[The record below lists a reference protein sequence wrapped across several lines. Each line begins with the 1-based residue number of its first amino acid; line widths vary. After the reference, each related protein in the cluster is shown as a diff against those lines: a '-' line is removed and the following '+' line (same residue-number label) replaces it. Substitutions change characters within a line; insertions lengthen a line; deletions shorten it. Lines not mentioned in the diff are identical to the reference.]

1 LDLYDRPANV
11 FVAAFIGSP
20 SMNLIEGRVSGG
32 MVEVSGARLPL
43 PPGVSADEGHEV
55 IYGIRPEHLH
65 QADHGLKGTV
75 SVIEPTGSETHV
87 VLRLAGRDLTA
98 VFRNRVAFV
107 PGATITLAPDAAASH
122 LFDKATGQRI

>member
-1 LDLYDRPANV
+1 LT
-11 FVAAFIGSP
+11 
-20 SMNLIEGRVSGG
+20 
-32 MVEVSGARLPL
+32 
-43 PPGVSADEGHEV
+43 
-55 IYGIRPEHLH
+55 
-65 QADHGLKGTV
+65 GTV

>member
-1 LDLYDRPANV
+1 
-11 FVAAFIGSP
+11 
-20 SMNLIEGRVSGG
+20 M
-32 MVEVSGARLPL
+32 
-43 PPGVSADEGHEV
+43 

-65 QADHGLKGTV
+65 QADQGLSGTV

-87 VLRLAGRDLTA
+87 VLRLAGRELTA